1 MYLSIQYRLSW
12 LASGSVFA
20 VGYFTLFRRLTLE
33 LRWTISWHARIPF

>member
-33 LRWTISWHARIPF
+33 LGQFRGMPVSP